1 METKKSK
8 TEARL
13 LLISLTLRT
22 QPSPTMA
29 ISRTRNSSFLWHQQ
43 NPLTLS
49 NSVNRTPSSLTNIF
63 RQQAYEKDR
72 EKEKNLTKCRS
83 GGGVGRANAGLQ
95 VITLGIFRVS
105 SQIFASSS
113 LCCFPLFWI
122 RVFFLSFFASD
133 FSLLIPSSYWFAL
146 SIYLPA

>member
-1 METKKSK
+1 MKTKNENNRKQ
-8 TEARL
+8 RL
-13 LLISLTLRT
+13 VFFSPTLQT

-29 ISRTRNSSFLWHQQ
+29 ISRTRTSRPSYDIQQ

-49 NSVNRTPSSLTNIF
+49 NSVNRTLSTLTNIF

-72 EKEKNLTKCRS
+72 EKERNLTKCRS

-105 SQIFASSS
+105 SQIFAS
-113 LCCFPLFWI
+113 LFFCEQWPPPTF
-122 RVFFLSFFASD
+122 RN
-133 FSLLIPSSYWFAL
+133 
-146 SIYLPA
+146 